1 MKRANNKGVSLIEI
15 LIAVVIFTLCVTPII
30 HQLTVGM
37 NISQRA
43 DNQQAATDYAKSV
56 AETMKQMELNAVYT
70 PDQLEDLADA
80 LGAITVSTSTTENPD
95 GTTETTT
102 STTYNLTCTTRYYSV
117 RANGDLGAAVP
128 QDSYLI
134 SDSNAGTGTGFAS
147 VDAIYQTLKTYNRGA
162 EDAMQEALVRQYEFT
177 GSSKIDYRDYDIKI
191 VMDTLPYALA
201 SLNTTDYE
209 DPNAANLG
217 NLSDLDVSTTA
228 VITNASNY
236 DSVVAQAFT
245 NSVIAALERAGNT
258 EVAEQYKTG
267 QQKLTNNATKIIEIR
282 VSKLPDGNPKN
293 YAVQCTLRYG
303 DASLYTDFG
312 VPLSDTEMV
321 YEAYYQEFTELPNV
335 YLMYNQFL
343 YNSEY
348 GDDLIRIYNTT
359 DEEAKIYL
367 IRTAD
372 SNEGVKNLWS
382 AEGASP
388 IMTTTTNPDGSTETT
403 DTGVKSLLPNADY
416 DRDVK
421 SGSRYMYTT
430 TIIPMNHYTTIY
442 TNIPLEYTDD
452 AGNTVSNVAYH
463 GTPSSNIDNY
473 KIYFPFEES
482 LGLLKPLNEDERY
495 SEAGRV
501 YNIEVSV
508 TNTKTGNTT
517 TIDTSKGDY

>member
-43 DNQQAATDYAKSV
+43 DDQQAATDYAKSV

-70 PDQLEDLADA
+70 PDQLEDLADV
-80 LGAITVSTSTTENPD
+80 LGAKTVTTSTSENPD

-102 STTYNLTCTTRYYSV
+102 STTYNLTCTTRYYSI
-117 RANGDLGAAVP
+117 RANGDPGTVVP
-128 QDSYLI
+128 QDSYLT
-134 SDSNAGTGTGFAS
+134 SASESGTGAVYPS
-147 VDAIYQTLKTYNRGA
+147 VDAIYQVLKSYNASA
-162 EDAMQEALVRQYEFT
+162 EETEQEALVRQYVFT

-191 VMDTLPYALA
+191 TMDTKPYALA
-201 SLNTTDYE
+201 SLNTTGYD

-245 NSVIAALERAGNT
+245 NSVISALELAGNT

-267 QQKLTNNATKIIEIR
+267 QQKLTNNAKKIIQIT
-282 VSKLPDGNPKN
+282 VSKLPDENPKN
-293 YAVQCTLRYG
+293 YAVQCILRYA
-303 DASLYTDFG
+303 DASLYTDFQ
-312 VPLSDTEMV
+312 VPLNDTQMD
-321 YEAYYQEFTELPNV
+321 YEAYYQEFTDLPNV

-348 GDDLIRIYNTT
+348 GDDEINIYNSTG
-359 DEEAKIYL
+359 EEVKIYL

-372 SNEGVKNLWS
+372 SNEGVKDLWS

-388 IMTTTTNPDGSTETT
+388 IMETTTNPDGSTETT
-403 DTGVKSLLPNADY
+403 DTGVKSLLPSADY
-416 DRDVK
+416 GRDVK
-421 SGSRYMYTT
+421 SGSRYLYT
-430 TIIPMNHYTTIY
+430 ILLRPMNLNTTIY

-463 GTPSSNIDNY
+463 GTPNSQIDNY
-473 KIYFPFEES
+473 KIYVPFLES
-482 LGLLKPLNEDERY
+482 RGFLKPLNEDERY